1 MSFTPLHYMT
11 AEGSGTID
19 FPFLTLNGA
28 LMPSAP
34 NFERETRVGV
44 DGIAVWNVGSRGE
57 PFQIQTALDCVSSS
71 AAATALAAY
80 VAATGT
86 KKDLY
91 YCGLLW
97 GTIFVHKVTL
107 QQIRKFTAGVGGVQG
122 FTGGSGAVLYATWTI
137 ETLDT

>member
-1 MSFTPLHYMT
+1 MSFTPLHFMT
-11 AEGSGTID
+11 AEGSGTIV
-19 FPFLTLNGA
+19 FPFLTVNGG
-28 LMPSAP
+28 LLPSAP

-44 DGIAVWNVGSRGE
+44 DGIAVWNIGARGE
-57 PFQIQTALDCVSSS
+57 PFQIQTTLDCVSSS

-80 VAATGT
+80 VSSVGT

-97 GTIFVHKVTL
+97 GTIFVHKVQL
-107 QQIRKFTAGVGGVQG
+107 QQIRKFSAGVGGVQG
-122 FTGGSGAVLYATWTI
+122 HVGGPGAVLYAAWQI